1 VTAAT
6 LSSPSGV
13 ALDAVNGKLWV
24 ALSNRILRFDVN
36 NLVTFNSNAE
46 LVLGQS
52 VFNSDVGGP
61 ADQSRVNS
69 PRGMWIDRR
78 GGLWVA
84 DSIYDRVMYWNN
96 SASITTNNAPADRVL
111 GQANF
116 GSALELTDVNRL
128 FGPWGITMDKDDNL
142 WVADAFNNRVL
153 MWSNILARID
163 SGQNADALTANL
175 VLGQPNFNTNTS
187 HPPDQGPYQPRGVA
201 MIGNDLYVAD
211 DQYRVVR
218 WNNAASLASGT
229 PPNAVLGQSSLTD
242 TVDLGGVNTDWSIAK
257 GLALLADADGTLY
270 VADSAANRFV
280 FFDNAATKSD
290 RAAAAGVIGQADLN
304 ANAFQCSAS
313 VLSEP
318 LAVTLDYGKCQLWI
332 VDNLQNRVLRFSGQ
346 SDCSSVAC
354 AIGTPSGFDC
364 ICPAQDS
371 QVLLSFA
378 DDHPSVTLLKA
389 DNSNSNST
397 AELGVGD
404 LISSSGQS
412 IALPDSNWTRIVA
425 PVQSAPVGIGG
436 STVSGWEYSLPSSEI
451 NITLRYLHLPD
462 QTPVQQFLDL
472 PAVQSLGGSIKSAVS
487 VSITNSSV
495 LFDSASDT
503 LSFSFTID
511 YTNLA
516 FQSTSDLA
524 PEQINDATTLYTL
537 TSPRG
542 KVSLQVANQAVSDGS
557 VVDVEQIVSVVATN
571 LDDGHIEIE
580 VMVPYFTS
588 TLQYDPDVS
597 VLFSEE
603 NDSGYDKKWL
613 YLLIIAVVPIA
624 LVIVVIVIVS
634 SVIVVT
640 IKRKMHADQFDA
652 ALDVINYS

>member
-6 LSSPSGV
+6 LTSPSGV

-24 ALSNRILRFDVN
+24 GHDRRILRFDVN
-36 NLVTFNSNAE
+36 NLATFNSNAE

-52 VFNSDVGGP
+52 VFSSQTGGP
-61 ADQSRVNS
+61 ADQRRLYT

-84 DSIYDRVMYWNN
+84 DSLYNRILYWNN

-116 GSALELTDVNRL
+116 SLGLDSTNVNRF
-128 FGPWGITMDKDDNL
+128 FGPWGITIDKDDNL

-163 SGQNADALTANL
+163 SGQNAAALTANL

-242 TVDLGGVNTDWSIAK
+242 TVDLGGVNTDWSIAQ
-257 GLALLADADGTLY
+257 GMALHSDADGTLY
-270 VADSAANRFV
+270 VADFFAGRVV
-280 FFDNAATKSD
+280 FFDNVATKSN
-290 RAAAAGVIGQADLN
+290 RAAASGVFGQADLDTR
-304 ANAFQCSAS
+304 ASGCSAGILGS
-313 VLSEP
+313 SMGV
-318 LAVTLDYGKCQLWI
+318 ALDYGKCQMWI
-332 VDNLQNRVLRFSGQ
+332 ADTIHNRVLRFSGQ

-364 ICPAQDS
+364 ICPSQDS

-378 DDHPSVTLLKA
+378 DDHPSVTLLQG
-389 DNSNSNST
+389 DNLNTSST

-412 IALPDSNWTRIVA
+412 IALPDANWTRIVA

-516 FQSTSDLA
+516 FQSTSSLT
-524 PEQINDATTLYTL
+524 PEEINGTTTLYVL

-542 KVSLQVANQAVSDGS
+542 KVALQVANQAVVDGS

-571 LDDGHIEIE
+571 VDDGHIEIE
-580 VMVPYFTS
+580 IMVPYFTS

-597 VLFSEE
+597 VLFTVEE
-603 NDSGYDKKWL
+603 DNNDDTTWL
-613 YLLIIAVVPIA
+613 YLLTLAAIPIAV
-624 LVIVVIVIVS
+624 VIVVIVA
-634 SVIVVT
+634 VT
-640 IKRKMHADQFDA
+640 STVLLCVKRKMHAKQFDA
-652 ALDVINYS
+652 ALAAVNYA